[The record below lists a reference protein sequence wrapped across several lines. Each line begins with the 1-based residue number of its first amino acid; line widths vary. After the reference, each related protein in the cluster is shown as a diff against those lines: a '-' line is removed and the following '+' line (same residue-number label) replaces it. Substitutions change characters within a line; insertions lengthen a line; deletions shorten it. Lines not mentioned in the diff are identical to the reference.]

1 MLRGAGPLPQA
12 RQVVDLIPSKLRGW
26 SRFQRSRAWSG
37 HSLEASLAAAGGG
50 QTVGSRVEEAGRSE
64 ELLWSQQEDKAPG
77 GVRRGW
83 WRQRAGAQA
92 SR

>member
-1 MLRGAGPLPQA
+1 M
-12 RQVVDLIPSKLRGW
+12 
-26 SRFQRSRAWSG
+26 
-37 HSLEASLAAAGGG
+37 
-50 QTVGSRVEEAGRSE
+50 GSRVEEAGRSE
-64 ELLWSQQEDKAPG
+64 ELLWSQQEDQAPG